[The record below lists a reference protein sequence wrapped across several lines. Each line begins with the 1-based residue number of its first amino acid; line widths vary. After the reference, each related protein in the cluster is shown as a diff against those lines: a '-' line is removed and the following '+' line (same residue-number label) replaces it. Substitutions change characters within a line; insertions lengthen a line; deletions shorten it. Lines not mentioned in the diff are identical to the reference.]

1 MLIRDLA
8 TRTLLAVLL
17 LVVTSNARADEP
29 LRIALFKTA
38 SEDTSLQ
45 SLAAAIDPVLLSE
58 LGNVPGLQIAARP
71 ALDLPSMQLAIDCV
85 GETADCLTQA
95 AKQAQAE
102 GLVAPVVRK
111 LGSEL
116 VVTILLHDAR
126 KQLSITGATRR
137 YPSDQLDQAL
147 DGIPGMV
154 RELFGL
160 QAPAVA
166 ASAPPPEAAEPAPAA
181 PPPPAASKPFPVLP
195 VVLGAVGV
203 AILGAGVGLGIA
215 SHSTGNAYVATPVTD
230 ETTGNDAL
238 DKLHTARTEATLAN
252 VAFGV
257 GAAALAAGVVL
268 FILQQHGS
276 DDKADA
282 AQAMQQLPLA
292 TRTGQLAL
300 SGHWD

>member
-1 MLIRDLA
+1 
-8 TRTLLAVLL
+8 LAVLL
-17 LVVTSNARADEP
+17 LVVASHARADEP

-38 SEDTSLQ
+38 SEDTNLQ

-126 KQLSITGATRR
+126 KEVSITGATRR

-147 DGIPGMV
+147 NGIPGMV

-292 TRTGQLAL
+292 LRTGQLAL

>member
-17 LVVTSNARADEP
+17 LVVASNARADEP

-45 SLAAAIDPVLLSE
+45 SLAAAIDPVLLAE
-58 LGNVPGLQIAARP
+58 LGNVPDLQIAARP
-71 ALDLPSMQLAIDCV
+71 ALDLPSIQLAIDCV

-102 GLVAPVVRK
+102 GLVAPLVRK
-111 LGSEL
+111 LGAEL

-126 KQLSITGATRR
+126 KQVSITGATRR

-160 QAPAVA
+160 QAPPA
-166 ASAPPPEAAEPAPAA
+166 AAGAPPPEAAGTAPA
-181 PPPPAASKPFPVLP
+181 PPPTAAGKPFPVLP

-215 SHSTGNAYVATPVTD
+215 SHSAGNAYVATPVTD
-230 ETTGNDAL
+230 EASGHAAL

-282 AQAMQQLPLA
+282 AQTMQQLPLA
-292 TRTGQLAL
+292 LRTGELAL

>member
-1 MLIRDLA
+1 
-8 TRTLLAVLL
+8 
-17 LVVTSNARADEP
+17 
-29 LRIALFKTA
+29 
-38 SEDTSLQ
+38 
-45 SLAAAIDPVLLSE
+45 
-58 LGNVPGLQIAARP
+58 
-71 ALDLPSMQLAIDCV
+71 MQLAIDCV

-102 GLVAPVVRK
+102 GLVAPLVRK
-111 LGSEL
+111 LGAEL

-126 KQLSITGATRR
+126 KQVSITGATRR

-160 QAPAVA
+160 QAPPAA
-166 ASAPPPEAAEPAPAA
+166 ASAPPPEAAGSAPAA
-181 PPPPAASKPFPVLP
+181 PPPAAASKPFPVLP

-203 AILGAGVGLGIA
+203 AILGAGVGFGIA
-215 SHSTGNAYVATPVTD
+215 SHSTANAYVATPVTD
-230 ETTGNDAL
+230 EASGHDAL
-238 DKLHTARTEATLAN
+238 GKLHTARTEATLAN

-276 DDKADA
+276 DDKVDA
-282 AQAMQQLPLA
+282 AQTMQQLPLA
-292 TRTGQLAL
+292 LRTGQLAL